1 MTAAVGGRQPAAG
14 KRTSGWAGPLYRP
27 AAFRGT
33 GPQNLG
39 GRATR
44 GRAGGIRAA
53 GAGTL
58 IGNLSRQDRR
68 QTNRYK
74 YRFGAKST
82 TPVSRRSRS
91 LPELSHLVGGQHA
104 AEVGQG
110 VATATS
116 RWAHPRRHGPRRLV
130 GVVELACRAERAP
143 ALLVVMWAIRYLNQC
158 RLRRYA
164 ADGRRNQ
171 ERTDRE
177 GIADTIQCS
186 IPK

>member
-91 LPELSHLVGGQHA
+91 LPELSHLVGGPCRQSWPGSSHRHLPLGSSPPWTPPSRRSGGTCMSRRTRTSPSCGN
-104 AEVGQG
+104 VG
-110 VATATS
+110 
-116 RWAHPRRHGPRRLV
+116 
-130 GVVELACRAERAP
+130 
-143 ALLVVMWAIRYLNQC
+143 N
-158 RLRRYA
+158 
-164 ADGRRNQ
+164 
-171 ERTDRE
+171 
-177 GIADTIQCS
+177 
-186 IPK
+186 